1 MASVRLGGT
10 ANFPAVPGGDVG
22 VGTIDETSPR
32 HDSTV
37 AANGDDDDAERSNK
51 PDLDRI
57 ESCLSIGVDA
67 ARSDPDPG
75 AMPTDD
81 LWNAVATSR
90 GTRPPVMPILAVAA
104 ADISRALVLRS

>member
-37 AANGDDDDAERSNK
+37 AANGDDDDAARSK
-51 PDLDRI
+51 SDLDRI

-81 LWNAVATSR
+81 LCNAVATSR

>member
-37 AANGDDDDAERSNK
+37 AANGDDD
-51 PDLDRI
+51 
-57 ESCLSIGVDA
+57 A
-67 ARSDPDPG
+67 ARVTWRVHTEPD
-75 AMPTDD
+75 DD
-81 LWNAVATSR
+81 GWCT
-90 GTRPPVMPILAVAA
+90 GTR
-104 ADISRALVLRS
+104 

>member
-37 AANGDDDDAERSNK
+37 AANGDDDAARSK

-67 ARSDPDPG
+67 ARSNPDLG

-81 LWNAVATSR
+81 LCNAVATSR

-104 ADISRALVLRS
+104 GHPRALVLRS